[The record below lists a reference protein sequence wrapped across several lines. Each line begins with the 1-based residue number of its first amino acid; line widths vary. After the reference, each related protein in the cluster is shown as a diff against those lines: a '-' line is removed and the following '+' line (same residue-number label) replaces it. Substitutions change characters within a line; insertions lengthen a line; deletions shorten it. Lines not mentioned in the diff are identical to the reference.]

1 MTRPEDAPAY
11 VGASQLVP
19 APESSTGALP
29 VLLQALAPDRHP
41 VAVYLASLSASGRRT
56 MAQALGHCAER
67 LSGGR
72 ADAESLDWS
81 RVRYAH
87 VAALRTLLGEEGK
100 RAATVNKA
108 LCAVRRVLRECWRLG
123 LMTAEDYHRCADVA
137 GVKASTV
144 PKGRMLS
151 ADEVARL
158 KEACDPADKSGARD
172 RAMLGL
178 LARGGL
184 RRAELVAL
192 DLADFTDGLD
202 GGTLLVRGKGNK
214 ERRVPISNGVLV
226 AVRDWIAVRGQEPGP
241 LLLPVRK
248 GGTIE
253 HRRMSTQAVYD
264 RFQDLAKR
272 AGVLDFTPHDLRRT
286 AGSEMLDAGAD
297 LSVVADLLGHS
308 SVDVTRRSYDRRG
321 ERAARRAASLVRF

>member
-1 MTRPEDAPAY
+1 MDGPHELQRADGERLPAL
-11 VGASQLVP
+11 VEQLP
-19 APESSTGALP
+19 R
-29 VLLQALAPDRHP
+29 DRHP
-41 VAVYLASLSASGRRT
+41 VAVYLASLSASGRRM
-56 MAQALGHCAER
+56 MAQARGHSADL
-67 LSGGR
+67 LSGGA

-87 VAALRTLLGEEGK
+87 VAALRTLLVEEGK

-123 LMTAEDYHRCADVA
+123 LMTAEDYHRCADVE
-137 GVKASTV
+137 GVKARTV

-158 KEACDPADKSGARD
+158 KEACDPSTPAGARD
-172 RAMLGL
+172 RALLGL

-192 DLADFTDGLD
+192 DVEDFADGLD
-202 GGTLLVRGKGNK
+202 GGTLLVRGKGNR
-214 ERRVPISNGVLV
+214 ERRVPISNGVLE
-226 AVRDWIAVRGQEPGP
+226 AVRDWIAVRGDAPGP

-248 GGTIE
+248 GGTVE

-264 RFQDLAKR
+264 RLRSLAKR

-297 LSVVADLLGHS
+297 LSVVADILGHS

-321 ERAARRAASLVRF
+321 ERAARRAASLVRV

>member
-1 MTRPEDAPAY
+1 MDERNRLPEQTRAAD
-11 VGASQLVP
+11 L
-19 APESSTGALP
+19 TGAPDSLP
-29 VLLQALAPDRHP
+29 VLAEPMPRDRHP

-56 MAQALGHCAER
+56 MAQALGHCAGL
-67 LSGGR
+67 LSGGA

-81 RVRYAH
+81 RVRYQH
-87 VAALRTLLGEEGK
+87 VAALRTLLVEEGK
-100 RAATVNKA
+100 RAATVNKE

-123 LMTAEDYHRCADVA
+123 LMTAEDYHRCADVE
-137 GVKASTV
+137 GVKARTV
-144 PKGRMLS
+144 PKGRMLT

-158 KEACDPADKSGARD
+158 KDVCDPSAPAGVRD
-172 RAMLGL
+172 CAMLGL

-184 RRAELVAL
+184 RRAEAVAL
-192 DLADFTDGLD
+192 DVGDFTDGPE
-202 GGTLLVRGKGNK
+202 GGTLLVRAGKGNK
-214 ERRVPISNGVLV
+214 ERLVPVANGTLQ
-226 AVRDWIAVRGQEPGP
+226 AVRDWIAVRGDEPGP
-241 LLLPVRK
+241 LLLPTKK
-248 GGTIE
+248 GGKVE
-253 HRRMSTQAVYD
+253 HRRMTAHAVYL
-264 RFQDLAKR
+264 RLQFLAKR